1 MNALLGLLEG
11 EGRME
16 QMLDMLLETLEDYI
30 PTLAGIAVMVVLLAF
45 SQRLLLSGLK
55 SKGAEA
61 RLPRQLMMLAL
72 TLCGLFVILLLLPM
86 EATTRGD
93 VIRLIGVL
101 FTAVIALSSATF
113 VSNAMA
119 GMMVRKIKCFRLGDF
134 VRVKEEFGRITER
147 GLFHIELQTEDGDL
161 TTLPNLY
168 MITNPVSV
176 VRNKGT
182 VISATVSLG
191 YDEPRDRVE
200 TLLKMAAKEVNLTD
214 AFVHVLKLGDF
225 SILYKIAGFST
236 DVKSMLT
243 TRSNLRKGMLD
254 ALHDANVEIM
264 SPTFMTQRQIGQDD
278 AMIPTRTHRVA
289 KSRNTG
295 EPVAEDVIFEKA
307 DRAAGLEVLK
317 DRHAK
322 LMEELAQVSGKKAK
336 GEEKE
341 RLSERREELI
351 SEAAKLIEQ
360 IDESAKGLLEE
371 DGPAGK

>member
-134 VRVKEEFGRITER
+134 RSCQRGVWSYHGAWLVPHRATNGGRATSR
-147 GLFHIELQTEDGDL
+147 HFQTC
-161 TTLPNLY
+161 T
-168 MITNPVSV
+168 
-176 VRNKGT
+176 
-182 VISATVSLG
+182 
-191 YDEPRDRVE
+191 
-200 TLLKMAAKEVNLTD
+200 
-214 AFVHVLKLGDF
+214 
-225 SILYKIAGFST
+225 
-236 DVKSMLT
+236 
-243 TRSNLRKGMLD
+243 
-254 ALHDANVEIM
+254 
-264 SPTFMTQRQIGQDD
+264 
-278 AMIPTRTHRVA
+278 
-289 KSRNTG
+289 
-295 EPVAEDVIFEKA
+295 
-307 DRAAGLEVLK
+307 
-317 DRHAK
+317 
-322 LMEELAQVSGKKAK
+322 
-336 GEEKE
+336 
-341 RLSERREELI
+341 
-351 SEAAKLIEQ
+351 
-360 IDESAKGLLEE
+360 
-371 DGPAGK
+371 

>member
-1 MNALLGLLEG
+1 M
-11 EGRME
+11 
-16 QMLDMLLETLEDYI
+16 I
-30 PTLAGIAVMVVLLAF
+30 VVLLAF
-45 SQRLLLSGLK
+45 SQRLLLSGPK

-93 VIRLIGVL
+93 VIRLVGVL

-243 TRSNLRKGMLD
+243 TRSNLRKEMLD
-254 ALHDANVEIM
+254 KLHDANVEIM

-307 DRAAGLEVLK
+307 NRAAGLEVLK

-341 RLSERREELI
+341 KLSQRREELI

-360 IDESAKGLLEE
+360 IDESAQGLLEE
-371 DGPAGK
+371 DGPTGK

>member
-1 MNALLGLLEG
+1 
-11 EGRME
+11 
-16 QMLDMLLETLEDYI
+16 
-30 PTLAGIAVMVVLLAF
+30 
-45 SQRLLLSGLK
+45 
-55 SKGAEA
+55 
-61 RLPRQLMMLAL
+61 
-72 TLCGLFVILLLLPM
+72 
-86 EATTRGD
+86 
-93 VIRLIGVL
+93 
-101 FTAVIALSSATF
+101 
-113 VSNAMA
+113 
-119 GMMVRKIKCFRLGDF
+119 
-134 VRVKEEFGRITER
+134 
-147 GLFHIELQTEDGDL
+147 
-161 TTLPNLY
+161 

-307 DRAAGLEVLK
+307 DRAAGLEALK

-360 IDESAKGLLEE
+360 IDESAKGLLRRRRPCREIAHSVSRAN
-371 DGPAGK
+371 PAC

>member
-147 GLFHIELQTEDGDL
+147 GLFHIELQTEEGDL